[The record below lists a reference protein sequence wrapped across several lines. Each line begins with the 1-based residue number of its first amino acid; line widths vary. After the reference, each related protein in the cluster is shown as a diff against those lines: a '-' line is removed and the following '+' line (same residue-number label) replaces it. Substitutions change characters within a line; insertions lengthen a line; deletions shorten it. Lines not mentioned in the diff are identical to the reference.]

1 MEHWKNLDKSL
12 LRIKVE
18 IKTDIE
24 GLVNSGVKLLIQ
36 YLVLHFFWKIVEYFF
51 GYVIF
56 RVVTC

>member
-51 GYVIF
+51 GYVIL
-56 RVVTC
+56 